1 MASAGTAYVD
11 VEARTDDVAS
21 AIESALSSVDGT
33 VEAVVEADVSTAQSE
48 IDSLESSPVDV
59 PVDADVE
66 TAQSEID
73 GIDGGQAEVAV
84 TADTAQ
90 AQASIDDLSGSIG
103 ALGDVAGVGGAGGAL
118 GGLTD
123 SLTELAGVSGGAAA
137 AVGLAVGAL
146 GMSVSA
152 AADAQVV
159 TAETESILGSLGDTA
174 VVTGD
179 HIAELSQR
187 VMEYSGFSDEAVQ
200 AGANT
205 LLMFDNIRSAEVF
218 DRAIEGA
225 ADLARRMNTDVP
237 NAARLLGMALQ
248 DPEAGM
254 ARLRRAG
261 ITLSDAQK
269 DQVASF
275 MAVGDTAAA
284 QEVILASLEGRIG
297 NLAEDYGETLSGG
310 VDRAKESMDE
320 LAESTGQSMLP
331 VMESL
336 ADLAGPIGEWTQKFH
351 DATGN
356 LAMGPISG
364 ITGTIEALSGAGIQ
378 LHGVGTLI
386 GELPPGLEDT
396 AAAADAAAAEM
407 QDFTAAMSDYLDEVV
422 NIPASQRDVQE
433 SITDMVA
440 TMQDSEASWF
450 DMADA
455 QDSVITNTAEMITN
469 LRDNGASQAELD
481 GAIQNTIGMLRAERD
496 AGHITKEK
504 FRELRDEILGIPHK
518 ASTVVTTPGLT
529 EGISNADKF
538 AEKAKQID
546 KLNPSTSFS
555 APGLSDAYSKS
566 LNYLST
572 VNSLNK
578 TITTT
583 FKTIGS
589 PVGKYASGTESA
601 MAGLAVVGE
610 EGPELVVFGGGER
623 VIPAGQTKSMLAGVG
638 DAPSGGASIVVNVH
652 GSATAADG
660 QAVVDALRR
669 WSQHNGPVPVK
680 VSA

>member
-59 PVDADVE
+59 PVDADVD
-66 TAQSEID
+66 TAQAEID

-84 TADTAQ
+84 TADTSQ
-90 AQASIDDLSGSIG
+90 AQSSIDDLSGSIG

-123 SLTELAGVSGGAAA
+123 SLTELAGASGGAAA

-284 QEVILASLEGRIG
+284 QEVILESLEDRIG

-320 LAESTGQSMLP
+320 LAESTGQALLP
-331 VMESL
+331 AMESL
-336 ADLAGPIGEWTQKFH
+336 TDVAGPLSDWIEQFH
-351 DATGN
+351 EVTGN
-356 LAMGPISG
+356 LAMGPLTS
-364 ITGTIEALSGAGIQ
+364 ITGTIEGIGGAGITAGPKMADFSNALGSTGDAADDAAGSIANLSDEIDNYLSGLYDVEDAQ
-378 LHGVGTLI
+378 QAQRQSFADLAEAMATGTWDEQADAMQDVVESFGDLIQAQVQAGDSEKEMTKSAIISINNLRAMEAQGLLTADQVDDLTSRILDMPGVSVTKYMQ
-386 GELPPGLEDT
+386 PGLASGREQTALFKTQVDT
-396 AAAADAAAAEM
+396 
-407 QDFTAAMSDYLDEVV
+407 F
-422 NIPASQRDVQE
+422 PK
-433 SITDMVA
+433 
-440 TMQDSEASWF
+440 
-450 DMADA
+450 
-455 QDSVITNTAEMITN
+455 
-469 LRDNGASQAELD
+469 G
-481 GAIQNTIGMLRAERD
+481 
-496 AGHITKEK
+496 
-504 FRELRDEILGIPHK
+504 
-518 ASTVVTTPGLT
+518 ASTVFT
-529 EGISNADKF
+529 
-538 AEKAKQID
+538 
-546 KLNPSTSFS
+546 
-555 APGLSDAYSKS
+555 APGLSDSRWQASSYKG
-566 LNYLST
+566 LVDGLDGR
-572 VNSLNK
+572 VV
-578 TITTT
+578 TTT
-583 FKTIGS
+583 YKTIGS
-589 PVGKYASGTESA
+589 PVGKAFASGTESA
-601 MAGLAVVGE
+601 PAGLALVGE

-623 VIPAGQTKSMLAGVG
+623 VFPAGQTKSMLAAGG
-638 DAPSGGASIVVNVH
+638 TGQAAGASIVVNVH

>member
-103 ALGDVAGVGGAGGAL
+103 ALGDVAGVGGAGGAV

-123 SLTELAGVSGGAAA
+123 ELAGLVGVSGGVAA
-137 AVGLAVGAL
+137 GLGVAVGAF
-146 GMSVSA
+146 GMAIDA
-152 AADAQVV
+152 AGDAQVV
-159 TAETESILGSLGDTA
+159 VAETDSILGSLGDSA
-174 VVTGD
+174 VVTGG

-187 VMEYSGFSDEAVQ
+187 VMEYSGFSDEAVR

-205 LLMFDNIRSAEVF
+205 LLMFDEIRSAEVF

-237 NAARLLGMALQ
+237 TAARLLGMALQ

-261 ITLSDAQK
+261 ITLTEAQK
-269 DQVASF
+269 EQVASF

-297 NLAEDYGETLSGG
+297 NLAEDYGETMKGG
-310 VDRAKESMDE
+310 VDQAREAMDE
-320 LAESTGQSMLP
+320 LAEAAGSSLLP
-331 VMESL
+331 IMDGLSATVVDQ
-336 ADLAGPIGEWTQKFH
+336 ADMWQDWDDALNGALLSGPIQ
-351 DATGN
+351 A
-356 LAMGPISG
+356 I
-364 ITGTIEALSGAGIQ
+364 AGIGDGMR
-378 LHGVGTLI
+378 GVGTVI
-386 GELPPGLEDT
+386 GDLPPALGGT
-396 AAAADAAAAEM
+396 ADAADEAAQAFSDLSAEM
-407 QDFTAAMSDYLDEVV
+407 DDYLNAVV
-422 NIPASQRDVQE
+422 NIPASQRDVQQ
-433 SITDMVA
+433 SITDLTA
-440 TMQDSEASWF
+440 TLADNESSWF
-450 DMADA
+450 DIADA
-455 QDSVITNTAEMITN
+455 QDDVVVSTADLIQQMAEQ
-469 LRDNGASQAELD
+469 DASQEELD
-481 GAIQNTIGMLRAERD
+481 GVIANTIGMLRSERD
-496 AGHITKEK
+496 QGRITAQQFSDLAG
-504 FRELRDEILGIPHK
+504 EIRGIPNK
-518 ASTVVTTPGLT
+518 ATTVTT
-529 EGISNADKF
+529 
-538 AEKAKQID
+538 
-546 KLNPSTSFS
+546 
-555 APGLSDAYSKS
+555 APGLSQVYGTATNYRAMMDRIDGDTVSSTFIANG
-566 LNYLST
+566 LNRIYMDSVNYRAIMNDLDGRVVTTYTKNIALSP
-572 VNSLNK
+572 L
-578 TITTT
+578 
-583 FKTIGS
+583 
-589 PVGKYASGTESA
+589 PKYASGTESA

-623 VIPAGQTKSMLAGVG
+623 VIPAGQTQSMLAAGG
-638 DAPSGGASIVVNVH
+638 TGQAAGASIVVNVH

-669 WSQHNGPVPVK
+669 WQQRNGPVPVK

>member
-21 AIESALSSVDGT
+21 AIESALASVDGT

-59 PVDADVE
+59 PVDADVD
-66 TAQSEID
+66 TAQAEID

-84 TADTAQ
+84 TADTSQ
-90 AQASIDDLSGSIG
+90 AQSSIDDLSGSIG

-123 SLTELAGVSGGAAA
+123 SLTELAGASGGAAA

-284 QEVILASLEGRIG
+284 QEVILESLEDRIG

-320 LAESTGQSMLP
+320 LAESTGQALLP
-331 VMESL
+331 AMESL
-336 ADLAGPIGEWTQKFH
+336 TDVAGPLSDWIEQFH
-351 DATGN
+351 EVTGN
-356 LAMGPISG
+356 LAMGPLTS
-364 ITGTIEALSGAGIQ
+364 ITGTIEGIGGAGI
-378 LHGVGTLI
+378 
-386 GELPPGLEDT
+386 T
-396 AAAADAAAAEM
+396 AGPKMADFSNALGSTGDAADDAAAEM

-469 LRDNGASQAELD
+469 LRDNGASQAEFD

-623 VIPAGQTKSMLAGVG
+623 VIPAGQTQSMLAAGG
-638 DAPSGGASIVVNVH
+638 TGQAAGASIVVNVH

-669 WSQHNGPVPVK
+669 WQQRNGPVPVK
-680 VSA
+680 VNG

>member
-21 AIESALSSVDGT
+21 AIESALASVDGT

-59 PVDADVE
+59 PVDADVD
-66 TAQSEID
+66 TAQAEID

-84 TADTAQ
+84 TADTSQ
-90 AQASIDDLSGSIG
+90 AQSSIDDLSGSIG

-123 SLTELAGVSGGAAA
+123 SLTELAGASGGAAA

-284 QEVILASLEGRIG
+284 QEVILESLEDRIG

-320 LAESTGQSMLP
+320 LAESTGQALLP
-331 VMESL
+331 AMESL

-623 VIPAGQTKSMLAGVG
+623 VIPAGQTQSMLAAGG
-638 DAPSGGASIVVNVH
+638 TGQAAGASIVVNVH

-669 WSQHNGPVPVK
+669 WQQRNGPVPVK
-680 VSA
+680 VNG

>member
-200 AGANT
+200 SGANT
-205 LLMFDNIRSAEVF
+205 LLMFDQIQSAEVF
-218 DRAIEGA
+218 DRAIESA
-225 ADLARRMNTDVP
+225 ADLAVKMGTDVP
-237 NAARLLGMALQ
+237 SAARALATVLS
-248 DPEAGM
+248 DPEGGM
-254 ARLRRAG
+254 GRLKRQVG
-261 ITLSDAQK
+261 DLTDAQK
-269 DQVASF
+269 EQVAAF
-275 MAVGDTAAA
+275 MAVGDVAGA
-284 QEVILASLEGRIG
+284 QKVILDSLDGSIG
-297 NLAEDYGETLSGG
+297 NLAEDYGQTLTGSM
-310 VDRAKESMDE
+310 DRARESMDE

-623 VIPAGQTKSMLAGVG
+623 VIPAGQTQSMLAAGG
-638 DAPSGGASIVVNVH
+638 TGQAAGASIVVNVH

-669 WSQHNGPVPVK
+669 WQQRNGPVPVK
-680 VSA
+680 VNG